1 MRVWFSHSSSHSSN
15 WLEVAQFPTEEM
27 ASRIAT
33 EVEKWLGEV
42 SDRNEEWW
50 NGEDLN
56 VHSDG
61 NDVVVSFYADGG
73 FDSLVDFLKEKGATK
88 ISEEA
93 DSERVTLTV
102 TKPTWK
108 EVDAVIVVLNLFRG
122 RLFDSES
129 YTLAKVERTESKG
142 KKWNGVLCVHK
153 LQVYT
158 QDYDHDENKFRG
170 QEISD
175 LNKLGVQVESDD
187 Y

>member
-1 MRVWFSHSSSHSSN
+1 MRVWLSHSSSHSSN
-15 WLEVAQFPTEEM
+15 WLEVAQFPNEEI
-27 ASRIAT
+27 ANRVAT

-50 NGEDLN
+50 NGEDLH

-73 FDSLVDFLKEKGATK
+73 FDPLVDFLKEKGASK
-88 ISEEA
+88 VSEEA
-93 DSERVTLTV
+93 DSERVTLTI

-108 EVDAVIVVLNLFRG
+108 EVDAVIVVLNLFRA
-122 RLFDSES
+122 RLFDPDS
-129 YTLAKVERTESKG
+129 YTLAKVDRTESKG
-142 KKWNGVLCVHK
+142 KKGQRATCVHTLK
-153 LQVYT
+153 VYT
-158 QDYDHDENKFRG
+158 QDYDHDEQRFRG
-170 QEISD
+170 EEISD

>member
-129 YTLAKVERTESKG
+129 YTLAKVERTESKAKEG
-142 KKWNGVLCVHK
+142 EWGSVRPQIAGLHPRLRPRREQIPRAGDQRPEQARRPGRV
-153 LQVYT
+153 
-158 QDYDHDENKFRG
+158 
-170 QEISD
+170 
-175 LNKLGVQVESDD
+175 
-187 Y
+187 